1 MKLVECPGG
10 ISIILSNTEYK
21 VYDKIVKETCKS
33 DFTEREAFVAKSLV
47 SKGVLT
53 RVVREGKVYFERLR
67 GSL

>member
-53 RVVREGKVYFERLR
+53 RVVREGKVYYKRLR

>member
-53 RVVREGKVYFERLR
+53 RVVREGKVYFKRLR